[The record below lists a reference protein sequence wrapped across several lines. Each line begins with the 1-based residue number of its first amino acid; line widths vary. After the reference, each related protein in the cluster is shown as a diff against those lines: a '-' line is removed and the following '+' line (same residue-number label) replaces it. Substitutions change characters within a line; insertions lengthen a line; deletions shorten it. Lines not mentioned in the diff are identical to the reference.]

1 MHQKSEG
8 SNPEPGTSIQ
18 HPVSSI
24 KYQVTRFKIQDTGF
38 TLLEILIAIFIF
50 SVIVTTIFASFN
62 SVFSNSETIDQGIT
76 TYEMA
81 KNCLNRMAIDLK
93 SIHVSLPPEYVHPDF
108 NDPPD
113 PFRIVGEN
121 IFIESISFPR
131 VRFTSL
137 AHLPLGKNKHESI
150 AEIIYYVQAADDGHF
165 LLKRSDNLYLFQIS
179 EEKASDPVLCE
190 NIKTLTFKYYDHEGT
205 EFDLWNS
212 DDEEFGYATPSAIG
226 IKLELGNGSDSK
238 LFETMVTLPVC
249 RKKKE

>member
-1 MHQKSEG
+1 MHKKPES
-8 SNPEPGTSIQ
+8 SNPEPGTNIQ
-18 HPVSSI
+18 HSVSSI

-50 SVIVTTIFASFN
+50 SVIVTTIFASYN
-62 SVFSNSETIDQGIT
+62 SIFSNSETIDRGIT

-81 KNCLNRMAIDLK
+81 KNCLSRMAIDLK

-108 NDPPD
+108 DDPPD

-121 IFIESISFPR
+121 FFIESTSFPK

-137 AHLPLGKNKHESI
+137 AHLPLGKNKHEGI
-150 AEIIYYVQAADDGHF
+150 AEIVYYVQAADDGHF
-165 LLKRSDNLYLFQIS
+165 LLKRSDNLYLFQLF

-190 NIKTLTFKYYDHEGT
+190 NIKTLTFKYYDQEGT
-205 EFDLWNS
+205 EYDLWDS
-212 DDEEFGYATPSAIG
+212 DAEEFGYATPRAIG
-226 IKLELGNGSDSK
+226 IKLELGSGSDSK

-249 RKKKE
+249 RRKKE